1 MTVME
6 THAGKVS
13 IDAPFEEVARLVAD
27 PARAHEWG
35 TEFFSGP
42 LRRAD
47 SDEWVAPVPM
57 MGGEIRYR
65 HEADVERGMVDVYLA
80 PPGSD
85 FGPPLPMRVVPN
97 GDGAD
102 VIVVL
107 ARMPGTS
114 TERWEQH
121 LRDLERELETL
132 KSLAENA

>member
-1 MTVME
+1 MAVLE
-6 THAGKVS
+6 THAAKIS
-13 IDAPFEEVARLVAD
+13 IDAPFREVARLVAD

-35 TEFFSGP
+35 TEFYSGP

-47 SDEWVAPVPM
+47 GDEWIAPVPM

-65 HEADVERGMVDVYLA
+65 HEADVERGIMDVYLA

-114 TERWEQH
+114 TEQWEQG
-121 LRDLERELETL
+121 LRGLDLELETL
-132 KSLAENA
+132 RSLAEGA